1 MLKKSLKNF
10 HFARGGT
17 RFSFGSFNTSNKRK
31 PFISYDYNN
40 AISTFNGQPLNQ
52 RSFSTREK
60 IKAPPMVYIK
70 GEEMT
75 RYCMQLIL
83 EKWICFVSYLTVHII

>member
-1 MLKKSLKNF
+1 MLKKSLKNI
-10 HFARGGT
+10 HFARGT
-17 RFSFGSFNTSNKRK
+17 RFSFGSFNSSNKRK
-31 PFISYDYNN
+31 TFINYDDNN
-40 AISTFNGQPLNQ
+40 SISTFNAQLLYR

-60 IKAPPMVYIK
+60 IIAPPIVYIK

-83 EKWICFVSYLTVHII
+83 EKWIGLQIHQLKFH